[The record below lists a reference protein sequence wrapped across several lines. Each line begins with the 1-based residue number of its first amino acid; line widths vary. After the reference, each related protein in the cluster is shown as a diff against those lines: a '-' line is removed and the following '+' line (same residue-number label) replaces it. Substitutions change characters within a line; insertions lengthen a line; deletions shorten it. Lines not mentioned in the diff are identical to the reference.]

1 MTHFHI
7 LSFSLE
13 IVYIENIHK
22 SWYTKWFYNALFC
35 FLCKNPI
42 ILSCLL
48 LMFRYQEVTGW
59 RRDGARLTN
68 TKFLALKTVQ
78 SFPCSGF
85 NILAVP
91 APGPGPGPGLVY
103 RPVPGPAPAWP
114 CDIYT
119 RLPSNDKSWI
129 WDGPKQI
136 GRYTCRIV
144 LSFQD
149 ILCLK
154 VQRPALKC
162 YSIANTLHNWFI
174 HVCDVCETSAV

>member
-48 LMFRYQEVTGW
+48 LMFRYQKVTGW
-59 RRDGARLTN
+59 RRDGARLKN

-114 CDIYT
+114 CDIYIPAFQVIT
-119 RLPSNDKSWI
+119 SPESEMDQSRLAGTHVELFWVF
-129 WDGPKQI
+129 
-136 GRYTCRIV
+136 RISSV
-144 LSFQD
+144 
-149 ILCLK
+149 
-154 VQRPALKC
+154 
-162 YSIANTLHNWFI
+162 
-174 HVCDVCETSAV
+174 